1 MDATKLLEKDHKEV
15 EGLFKKFEEAGDQAY
30 KTKQELTDKII
41 EELTIHAEI
50 EEEIFYPAVKREAE
64 QAEDVVLEAV
74 EEHHV
79 AETLMQEIKG
89 LTSEDENFDAK
100 VTVLI
105 ESVRHHKD
113 EEEKEMFPKVRK
125 AFSSDELEQLGQR
138 LEQAKRQKQQRYAA

>member
-1 MDATKLLEKDHKEV
+1 VEATKLLEQDHKEV

-30 KTKQELTDKII
+30 KTKQELADKII

-50 EEEIFYPAVKREAE
+50 EEEIFYPAVKSEVDA
-64 QAEDVVLEAV
+64 AEDEVAEAV

-79 AETLMQEIKG
+79 AETLMEEIKG
-89 LTSEDENFDAK
+89 LTPEDEQFDAK

-113 EEEKEMFPKVRK
+113 EEENEMFPKVRK
-125 AFSSDELEQLGQR
+125 AFSSEELEQLGAR
-138 LEQAKRQKQQRYAA
+138 LEAAKKDKQQRSAA

>member
-1 MDATKLLEKDHKEV
+1 VDATKLLEQDHEEV

-30 KTKQELTDKII
+30 KTKQDLADKII
-41 EELTIHAEI
+41 QELTIHTEI
-50 EEEIFYPAVKREAE
+50 EEEIFYPAVKSKVED
-64 QAEDVVLEAV
+64 AEDEVLEAV

-79 AETLMQEIKG
+79 AETLIEEIKG
-89 LTSEDENFDAK
+89 LTAEDEEFDAK

-125 AFSSDELEQLGQR
+125 AFSKEQLEELGAR
-138 LEQAKRQKQQRYAA
+138 LEQAKQQKQQAA